1 MRLSHSLT
9 SVLVVL
15 ATVGVTSEAKAQPKE
30 ARVGDAPNGSGADT
44 HLFRS
49 ALDSKGFYS
58 VNGADII
65 GHNDVSFGLV
75 LDYGYG
81 LVPLSAGHGA
91 EFMIKHNFQGT
102 VMFDYGLLNWV
113 VLGISLPVTL
123 SQSELVTGVG
133 PTGNLYDIKSEFTQ
147 GLEYVALHA
156 KFRILRPGVGS
167 GVSLAATLQG
177 GVSAIG
183 ADQLTA
189 EPNGF
194 IWPQLIF
201 EGRVGKGGIWR
212 IGLNAGFRAHFGD
225 PTVFGTGA
233 DGNPQLEHGSFAYD
247 NHVTA
252 GLGTS
257 VRVLPPLDLVA
268 ETYGTYMVGGDS
280 DTEQRPSAEVIGGF
294 KLFIDGR
301 SYLMLAGGAGYAPG
315 FQTATARGTVG
326 FMYEP
331 SIGDKDGDGIKDD
344 EDDCPAQAEDKDG
357 FQDTKED
364 SPKGKYGCPDP
375 DNDEDGVLDEDD
387 DCINTPGPARN
398 HGCPEIDDGDRDH
411 DGVLDSK
418 DKCPDVPGLREFQGC
433 PDPDRDR
440 DGVPNAEDKC
450 PDVPGP
456 ADNQGCPREP
466 DPNSRVIVGEN
477 SLIILD
483 KIQFETG
490 SAKILPASNEILDQV
505 AKTLKDHPE
514 FVLVEVQ
521 GHADERGSDTMNLQL
536 TETRSKSVVD
546 ALVKRGVESMR
557 LRSQGYG
564 EYCPLDPASSEK
576 AWEANRRVEFKI
588 VKSKDGP
595 TDVVLGCK
603 NAEDHGVKAKP

>member
-1 MRLSHSLT
+1 MRLSHALT
-9 SVLVVL
+9 SVLIVL
-15 ATVGVTSEAKAQPKE
+15 VASGVAVEAEAQPKE
-30 ARVGDAPNGSGADT
+30 SRTADGTNGAGADT

-49 ALDSKGFYS
+49 AYDSKGFFS
-58 VNGADII
+58 VNGADLI
-65 GHNDVSFGLV
+65 GHNDISFGLI

-81 LVPLSAGHGA
+81 IAPLAQGHGTDYLL
-91 EFMIKHNFQGT
+91 EHNFQGT
-102 VMFDYGLLNWV
+102 VLFDYGLLNWV

-123 SQSELVTGVG
+123 SQSEAVTDVG
-133 PTGNLYDIKSEFTQ
+133 PTGNTYDLKSQFTQ

-156 KFRILRPGVGS
+156 KFRILRPGIGS
-167 GVSLAATLQG
+167 GVSLAAVVQG

-183 ADQLTA
+183 AEDLTA
-189 EPNGF
+189 DPGGF

-201 EGRVGKGGIWR
+201 EARVGKGGIWR
-212 IGLNAGFRAHFGD
+212 MGLNAGFRAHFGD
-225 PTVFGTGA
+225 TTTFGLGA
-233 DGNPQLEHGSFAYD
+233 DGKAQLEHGVMAYD

-252 GLGTS
+252 GFGTS
-257 VRVLPPLDLVA
+257 VRVLPPLELTA

-280 DTEQRPSAEVIGGF
+280 DGAQRPSAEVLGGL

-301 SYLMLAGGAGYAPG
+301 SYLMLAGGGGYTPG

-344 EDDCPAQAEDKDG
+344 EDDCPTQAEDKDG
-357 FQDTKED
+357 FQDTKAD
-364 SPKGKYGCPDP
+364 SPPGKYGCPDR
-375 DNDEDGVLDEDD
+375 DNDNDGVLDEDD
-387 DCINTPGPARN
+387 DCVNTPGPARN

-433 PDPDRDR
+433 PDPDRDK

-456 ADNQGCPREP
+456 ADNAGCPKPP
-466 DPNSRVIVGEN
+466 DPNNRVIVGEN

-505 AKTLKDHPE
+505 AKTLKDHGE
-514 FVLVEVQ
+514 FTLIEVQ
-521 GHADERGSDTMNLQL
+521 GHADERGADNMNLQL
-536 TETRSKSVVD
+536 TESRSKSVVD
-546 ALVKRGVESMR
+546 ALVKRGIETSR

-564 EYCPLDPASSEK
+564 EYCPLDAEK
-576 AWEANRRVEFKI
+576 TDKAYEANRRVEFKI
-588 VKSKDGP
+588 VRSKDGP